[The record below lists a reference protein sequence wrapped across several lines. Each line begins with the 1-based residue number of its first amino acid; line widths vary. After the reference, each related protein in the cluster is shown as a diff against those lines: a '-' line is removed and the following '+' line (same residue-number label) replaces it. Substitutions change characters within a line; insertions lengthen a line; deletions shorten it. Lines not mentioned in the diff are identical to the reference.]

1 MVSYHFVVV
10 DDHPLYRDAVM
21 HVIEDTFLDKT
32 ISECASLF
40 ELETLLSS
48 LAKPDLI
55 LLDLNM
61 PGVQGLSGLQQ
72 VRKTAPDIP
81 VAIISAEENRQI
93 ILQALALGAVG
104 FISKSLPKIQM
115 GQALE
120 QIIAGDIVLPS
131 DLMRAPTTPLIP
143 TGKTSIESLTH
154 KQLLVLE
161 LLAAGHANKRIAI
174 ELNLSESTVKTH
186 VSDILRKLGVSNRVQ
201 AANQVSGIN
210 FDYYIGR

>member
-143 TGKTSIESLTH
+143 KGKTSIESLTN